1 MENFPIYGV
10 LVQVA
15 TYLDLHTKWYTHNQG
30 LRVDTG
36 IELHLCL
43 SVGNHLLELLPSHGL
58 LLEGEELLVTMD
70 TVK

>member
-1 MENFPIYGV
+1 M

-15 TYLDLHTKWYTHNQG
+15 TSLGFYTKWYTHYQG
-30 LRVDTG
+30 MRVDTG

-43 SVGNHLLELLPSHGL
+43 SVGNHLLKLLPSHGL